1 MAMTGEK
8 QKDLEKRI
16 KKLEE
21 DLAIMAE
28 TVIHL
33 SRAVQ
38 RIMGV
43 KE

>member
-8 QKDLEKRI
+8 QKELEQRI

-21 DLAIMAE
+21 EIKLLAE
-28 TVIHL
+28 NVIHL

-43 KE
+43 KK